1 LLQLAPGGHLGRL
14 VVFTKDAFEGL
25 NKVFGTYRAK
35 GIEKHGYQ
43 LERGTMDCADLAR
56 IINSDTVQSKLR
68 APRTN
73 VRLHDKNK
81 KNPLKNRNLM
91 QKLNPFSKTQR
102 ANEVKA
108 VAARVIARKAAIKH
122 KRSKSGRKEKSLR
135 AKRQVTLESDLQ
147 SAFKTAQAK
156 VDASD
161 KAGMYNPGGEESD

>member
-1 LLQLAPGGHLGRL
+1 L

-81 KNPLKNRNLM
+81 KNPLKNRNMM

-108 VAARVIARKAAIKH
+108 SAARVVARKAAIKH

-135 AKRQVTLESDLQ
+135 TKRQITLEGDMQ
-147 SAFKTAQAK
+147 AAFSAAQAK

-161 KAGMYNPGGEESD
+161 KAGLYNPGGNESD